1 VAVAAQR
8 FRGGSLVCAVVA
20 VTAEK
25 KRRTRKSREAHLE
38 RNDEDIGI
46 SP

>member
-8 FRGGSLVCAVVA
+8 FRGGSLVCAVAAVA
-20 VTAEK
+20 PAK
-25 KRRTRKSREAHLE
+25 KRRIKKSMEAHLE